1 LEEQLSNEQQI
12 QLQQQQSAQ
21 HHQQHINHMATTI
34 MPQINIINPT
44 QETTILGTSTSSSN
58 SSSTSHYMTSA
69 AHRNGSLCN
78 SSSISTSTTTPKN
91 TVIMNDV
98 SPTKSSMPSTPLHHL
113 TSSSAQAYHNRTP
126 NTMLYKT
133 GSDIMPPIS
142 ISTGGAASSVNH
154 LHQIMPTTPTT
165 INSKKLVSSYVD

>member
-1 LEEQLSNEQQI
+1 MEEQLSNEQQI

-34 MPQINIINPT
+34 MPQINIINPA

-78 SSSISTSTTTPKN
+78 SSISTSTTTPKT
-91 TVIMNDV
+91 TVILNDA

-126 NTMLYKT
+126 NSMLYKT

-142 ISTGGAASSVNH
+142 ISTGGASSVSH